1 MDNNTLISVLIP
13 SYNHEN
19 FVQDTIKS
27 IINQTYKNI
36 ELIVVDDG
44 SKDNTWAKIQEMESE
59 CKDRFVNVHIE
70 TKQNEGTCKTF
81 NRLLNLSNGE
91 YVYIIASDDL
101 AKPEAIEKEFNFL
114 NKNPNY
120 ALCVGNNEYINSEGK
135 RIYQKQDLQYTTNI
149 EDAAFYTFADL
160 YQLNKQ
166 LDFKSSKF
174 GEYDTL
180 YLGNY
185 IPNGYL
191 IRKSIFEKTGLF
203 TPEAPL
209 EDYYLML
216 QISKY
221 AKMKYIDEIL
231 FSYRQHSTNTVNNRD
246 KMLELTTKTL
256 VYEHKLLENIDKDFP
271 NKIVSDVKKYGA
283 LYKRKGIPGI
293 IELFKYKIYDTKN
306 SKYILSK
313 MIIKILRIPVYKK
326 FFN

>member
-1 MDNNTLISVLIP
+1 MERNIEKSIVSVLIP
-13 SYNHEN
+13 AYNHEN

-59 CKDRFVNVHIE
+59 CKKRFVNVHFE

-81 NRLLNLSNGE
+81 NKLLNLSNGE

-101 AKPEAIEKEFNFL
+101 AKPEAIEKEIDFL
-114 NKNPNY
+114 QKNPDY
-120 ALCVGNNEYINSEGK
+120 ALCVGNSEFINTRNENCSWYENNHSFDSFAKYYRYIRPN
-135 RIYQKQDLQYTTNI
+135 
-149 EDAAFYTFADL
+149 
-160 YQLNKQ
+160 
-166 LDFKSSKF
+166 LDFNSSRF
-174 GEYDTL
+174 GEYDTF

-185 IPNGYL
+185 MPNGYL

-231 FSYRQHSTNTVNNRD
+231 FSYRQHSSNTINNKD

-256 VYEHKLLENIDKDFP
+256 AYEHKLLENIDKDFP

-313 MIIKILRIPVYKK
+313 MIIKILGIPVYKK
-326 FFN
+326 IF